1 MMLSMT
7 GYGKGSAND
16 GKIFVDVEVKSV
28 NSRYLDISLRLSS
41 PLLDRET
48 ELREWIRNK
57 IKRGKLSIVI
67 GIKRNG
73 IEEGI
78 SDIDEEKLKSYL
90 SFIKKIKKVS
100 KIDEKVKLEHLLY
113 NKEIFLSK
121 SEVFSETEFN
131 LIKEA
136 LDNALSNLIKMEKNE
151 GKELTK
157 DLKKRIKIIEEK
169 LDNIEKDRD
178 AGIQEY
184 FQKHFVNISIDIEGD
199 VEMVNFKGIN
209 TKQKDFAF
217 KENRVR
223 ATPVIAF
230 FDLNGKRIHRHI
242 GKTNGVQEF
251 LWMGEYIVEG
261 AYKEMPFI
269 RYKRKKRQKK

>member
-1 MMLSMT
+1 MRKIQYTLLIVLIAL
-7 GYGKGSAND
+7 SANIFA
-16 GKIFVDVEVKSV
+16 GKPRDPYKYFFD
-28 NSRYLDISLRLSS
+28 
-41 PLLDRET
+41 ET
-48 ELREWIRNK
+48 WGNLP
-57 IKRGKLSIVI
+57 
-67 GIKRNG
+67 
-73 IEEGI
+73 EEI
-78 SDIDEEKLKSYL
+78 ARA
-90 SFIKKIKKVS
+90 
-100 KIDEKVKLEHLLY
+100 
-113 NKEIFLSK
+113 K
-121 SEVFSETEFN
+121 SENKSGVLVFFEMDECPFCHYM
-131 LIKEA
+131 
-136 LDNALSNLIKMEKNE
+136 KMNVLNQPEV
-151 GKELTK
+151 
-157 DLKKRIKIIEEK
+157 
-169 LDNIEKDRD
+169 
-178 AGIQEY
+178 QEY

-217 KENRVR
+217 IENRVR